1 MRLQPNRTGL
11 LVGTLGL
18 AIGVLSMG
26 CSKAPPD
33 EGANARVQRTE
44 NLRGIRYGEV
54 FLITGNPLTHNLEAS
69 VYNTTGLNN
78 QDDPR
83 DTCPTALWA
92 RVDAEAVK
100 KQYNVLG
107 VFKNGPR
114 VWTIDWGGLPV
125 GTERDFNGLKTRWVA
140 TLKLPKDVDLNKKG
154 STAYHSTTV
163 ARKSQ
168 MGFDKGKP
176 IFILDDPEG
185 NPWVMHA
192 YSLIVDPNLKYDSL
206 KDLGS
211 RLKLPPG
218 WKFRVK
224 ILDQDL
230 TIRAVDGIAHIL
242 QDDLQNTYD
251 LCSGGAASFM
261 P

>member
-1 MRLQPNRTGL
+1 
-11 LVGTLGL
+11 
-18 AIGVLSMG
+18 
-26 CSKAPPD
+26 
-33 EGANARVQRTE
+33 
-44 NLRGIRYGEV
+44 
-54 FLITGNPLTHNLEAS
+54 
-69 VYNTTGLNN
+69 
-78 QDDPR
+78 
-83 DTCPTALWA
+83 
-92 RVDAEAVK
+92 
-100 KQYNVLG
+100 
-107 VFKNGPR
+107 
-114 VWTIDWGGLPV
+114 V

-154 STAYHSTTV
+154 STAYNSTTV

-168 MGFDKGKP
+168 MGFDKGKT

-224 ILDQDL
+224 VLDQDL

-242 QDDLQNTYD
+242 QDDLQDTYD
-251 LCSGGAASFM
+251 LCTGGAASFM

>member
-18 AIGVLSMG
+18 AIAVLSMG

-33 EGANARVQRTE
+33 EGANARVERTE
-44 NLRGIRYGEV
+44 NLRGMRYGEV
-54 FLITGNPLTHNLEAS
+54 FLITGNPLTHNLKAS
-69 VYNTTGLNN
+69 VYNTMGLNN

-114 VWTIDWGGLPV
+114 AWTIDWGELSV

-224 ILDQDL
+224 VLDQDL

-242 QDDLQNTYD
+242 QDDLQDTYD
-251 LCSGGAASFM
+251 LCTGGAASFM